1 MYQREYAFLSECFAK
16 CRIRLHEIAYTD
28 ILQTAD
34 LASSTFEDVYL
45 KYWLRQNLLSAQK
58 NIVYRFVD
66 PIGCHFIFLLLPDRQ
81 EKTVLVIGPYITEEQ
96 REEQLLIQAEKISLP
111 PKLFRQLKEY
121 CSAVPLISDVAAI
134 FAMLE
139 AYFELIFGGS
149 DQYFLV
155 ELGQQEAALS
165 PAMISEAESKV
176 HEGFAQRRA
185 QLELRY
191 YYEQQLYDAV
201 RHGLT
206 HKAELMF
213 NGFNHFSIEQRLS
226 DPMRNLKNYCIIMNT
241 VCRKAAEEGGVHP
254 FYLDQ
259 TSSDFARQIEQ
270 KRNEDEIKRLVY
282 DMFRSYCRLV
292 RRHLLKEYSK
302 PVQLAI
308 LQIDTDLA
316 SDLSLSSLAASQELS
331 PSYLSALFKKE
342 TGQTI
347 TAYVNER
354 RMKMAMQLL
363 ENTLLQVQ
371 TVAQYCG
378 ILDVHYFARLFKK
391 YTGQTPKEYR
401 DKKSR
406 TTKIN

>member
-1 MYQREYAFLSECFAK
+1 MYQREFAFVTECFAK
-16 CRIRLHEIAYTD
+16 CRIRLHEIAYAD
-28 ILQTAD
+28 ILQAAD
-34 LASSTFEDVYL
+34 LESSTFEDVYL
-45 KYWLRQNLLSAQK
+45 KYWLRQNLLSARS
-58 NIVYRFVD
+58 NVIYRFVD
-66 PIGCHFIFLLLPDRQ
+66 PIGCHFIFLLLPKRQ
-81 EKTVLVIGPYITEEQ
+81 EKTVLVIGPYTMEEQ
-96 REEQLLIQAEKISLP
+96 SEEQLMVQAEKISLP
-111 PKLFRQLKEY
+111 PKLFKQLKDY
-121 CSAVPLISDVAAI
+121 CSAVPLIPDTATVY
-134 FAMLE
+134 AMLE
-139 AYFELIFGGS
+139 TYFELIFGGS
-149 DQYFLV
+149 DQYSFV
-155 ELGQQEAALS
+155 DLGQQEAILS
-165 PAMISEAESKV
+165 RAVISEAESKV

-191 YYEQQLYDAV
+191 HYEKQLYDAV

-259 TSSDFARQIEQ
+259 ISSDFARQIEQ
-270 KRNEDEIKRLVY
+270 KRSEDEIKRLVH

-292 RRHLLKEYSK
+292 RRHSLKEYSK

-308 LQIDTDLA
+308 LQIDTDLTL
-316 SDLSLSSLAASQELS
+316 DLTLSSLAAVQELS

-354 RMKMAMQLL
+354 RMKLAMQLL
-363 ENTLLQVQ
+363 ENTMLQVQ
-371 TVAQYCG
+371 TVAQHCG

-401 DKKSR
+401 EKKSLIG
-406 TTKIN
+406 K